1 MLEYRRLKN
10 YKSKKKAIIIG
21 GGIGGIAAAIRAN
34 ALGYKTTLIERLDAL
49 GGRAQV
55 FRKNGYVHDAGPTVL
70 TAPFLFDEL
79 FTLLGTKREE
89 HVEFRALDPWY
100 SYYFHTGETFDYRPE
115 ISDTLEEI
123 EKFNPDDKNNYLQLL
138 AASEK
143 IFNVGFTELSS
154 KPFNNLSTMILQTP
168 NILRLGGYRTVSQF
182 VNKHLKHPL
191 LRKAF
196 SIHPLLVGG
205 NPFSTTSIYSLIHF
219 LERKWGVHFCMGG
232 TGKLIN
238 SLYELMCQNQIDVVF
253 QTDIARLEV
262 SNKIIKYA
270 TSSNGHKYEA
280 DVFISNIDPPT
291 LFNEIL
297 PNRRSPFNKIIPES
311 LTSYSMGL
319 FVLFFGTK
327 QKYENVAHH
336 TIWMGERFKSLLT
349 DIFNHKTL
357 SDDFSLYL
365 HRPTATDS
373 SFAPKGHDSFY
384 VLCPVPNLLGSIN
397 WKVEG
402 PKLSHRIIEALGKTI
417 MPNLSENYVD
427 DFFMTPEDFQ
437 TNYRSTHGA
446 GFSIAPSLTQSAW
459 FRYHNHDS
467 SYRNL
472 FLVGAGT
479 HPGAGMPGVLCSAK
493 VVENLMINK
502 NIH

>member
-1 MLEYRRLKN
+1 MLQYSKSN
-10 YKSKKKAIIIG
+10 KYKSKRNAIVIG
-21 GGIGGIAAAIRAN
+21 GGIGGIAAAIRVN
-34 ALGYKTTLIERLDAL
+34 ALGYKTTLIERLSAL

-55 FRKNGYVHDAGPTVL
+55 FKKNGYIHDAGPTVL

-79 FTLLGTKREE
+79 FTLLGTTREE
-89 HVEFRALDPWY
+89 HVDFRALDPWY
-100 SYYFHTGETFDYRPE
+100 SYYFHTGETFDYRAEVP
-115 ISDTLEEI
+115 DTLEEI
-123 EKFNPDDKNNYLQLL
+123 RKFNFDDTKNYLRLL

-143 IFNVGFTELSS
+143 IFDVGFTELSS

-182 VNKHLKHPL
+182 VNSYLKHPL

-232 TGKLIN
+232 TGNLIR
-238 SLYELMCQNQIDVVF
+238 SLYELMCQNQIDVVLE
-253 QTDIARLEV
+253 TDIARLEV
-262 SNKIIKYA
+262 SDKIVKYA
-270 TSSNGHKYEA
+270 ISSTGTKYEA
-280 DVFISNIDPPT
+280 DLFISNIDPPT
-291 LFNEIL
+291 LFDEVL
-297 PNRRSPFNKIIPES
+297 PYKRSPFNKILPDS
-311 LTSYSMGL
+311 LTTYSMGL

-327 QKYENVAHH
+327 KRYENIAHH
-336 TIWMGERFKSLLT
+336 TIWMGKRFKSLLT
-349 DIFNHKTL
+349 DIFKNKTL

-365 HRPTATDS
+365 HRPTATDT
-373 SFAPKGHDSFY
+373 SFAPKGNDSFY
-384 VLCPVPNLLGSIN
+384 VLCPVPNLLASIN

-402 PKLSHRIIEALGKTI
+402 PKLSQRIIEALDKTI
-417 MPNLSENYVD
+417 MPDLSKHYVD
-427 DFFMTPEDFQ
+427 DFFMTPEDFRSD
-437 TNYRSTHGA
+437 YRSTHGA

-467 SYRNL
+467 SYKNL

-493 VVENLMINK
+493 VIEELIINK

>member
-1 MLEYRRLKN
+1 MLQYPRSN
-10 YKSKKKAIIIG
+10 SYKSKKKAIVIG

-34 ALGYKTTLIERLDAL
+34 ALGYRTTLVERLCAL

-55 FRKNGYVHDAGPTVL
+55 FKKNGYTHDAGPTVL

-100 SYYFHTGETFDYRPE
+100 SYYFHTGETFDYRAKV
-115 ISDTLEEI
+115 SDTLEEI
-123 EKFNPDDKNNYLQLL
+123 GKFNPDDKDNYLRLL

-143 IFNVGFTELSS
+143 IFDVGFTQLSS
-154 KPFNNLSTMILQTP
+154 KPFNSLSTMIHQTP
-168 NILRLGGYRTVSQF
+168 NILRLGGYKTVSQF
-182 VNKHLKHPL
+182 VNSHLRHPL

-232 TGKLIN
+232 TGQLIN
-238 SLYELMCQNQIDVVF
+238 SLHELMCKNEIDVVLE
-253 QTDIARLEV
+253 TDITKLEV
-262 SNKIIKYA
+262 DNKTVKYA
-270 TSSNGHKYEA
+270 VCSTGQKYEA
-280 DVFISNIDPPT
+280 DLFISNADPPT

-297 PNRRSPFNKIIPES
+297 PHRRSISNKIIPEG
-311 LTSYSMGL
+311 LTTYSMGL

-327 QKYENVAHH
+327 KRYENVAHH
-336 TIWMGERFKSLLT
+336 TIWMGKRFKSLLT
-349 DIFNHKTL
+349 DIFSNKTL

-365 HRPTATDS
+365 HRPTATDT
-373 SFAPKGHDSFY
+373 SFAPKGNDSFY

-397 WKVEG
+397 WKIEG
-402 PKLSHRIIEALGKTI
+402 PKLSQRIIKALGETI
-417 MPNLSENYVD
+417 MPNLSDFYVD

-467 SYRNL
+467 SYKNL

-493 VVENLMINK
+493 VVENLITNK